1 MSNETLAPATEEVIV
16 KKKKTTVKDVLSVV
30 VNVILVIAM
39 IVAAICTYVSF
50 VSTSGNGV
58 PNLFGYEFFS
68 VQTDSMY
75 PTLKSGDLVIDKFVE
90 DPSELRVE
98 DIITYWT
105 VINGERVLNTHRINQ
120 IYDGGNYLIFE
131 TKGDKN
137 TVADSMTVHESE
149 VVGEYVT
156 HISGVGKVLDYLQ
169 TSTGFLIVVVLPVA
183 IFFLFHLI
191 QFFRVL
197 FEYQNVKNRL
207 KYYDELGAQGIVLD
221 PKGVATPKKNVEEEE
236 AAPVVDKAQIE
247 AEIREKI
254 KEEMLAEML
263 AELKKQNEVNAALLA
278 KAAVAA
284 EPEVEPAVESA
295 ASEAKEEEVTVEEP
309 VEKTPSVTEDAPEV
323 AEDAENAE
331 ETEAEI
337 PDEETVE
344 AEVTEAESADESMDD
359 VDIDTLIEEFLSDDE
374 TEDASADE
382 PVESAENEENSDN

>member
-1 MSNETLAPATEEVIV
+1 MSNETLVPEEVIKE
-16 KKKKTTVKDVLSVV
+16 KKKVTVKDVLSVV

-75 PTLKSGDLVIDKFVE
+75 PTLKSGDLVIDKVVK
-90 DPSELRVE
+90 DPSELRIR

-120 IYDGGNYLIFE
+120 IFDGGNYLIFE

-137 TVADSMTVHESE
+137 SVADSMTVHESE
-149 VVGEYVT
+149 VVGEYFT
-156 HISGVGKVLDYLQ
+156 HISGLGKILDYLQ

-221 PKGVATPKKNVEEEE
+221 PKGVATPKKNLEAEAE
-236 AAPVVDKAQIE
+236 AAPAPAPEVDKAQIE

-254 KEEMLAEML
+254 KAEMMAEML

-278 KAAVAA
+278 KATAA
-284 EPEVEPAVESA
+284 EAPAPA
-295 ASEAKEEEVTVEEP
+295 AEEAAAEAEAPAEDLPVTEEKSEA
-309 VEKTPSVTEDAPEV
+309 A
-323 AEDAENAE
+323 
-331 ETEAEI
+331 EAEK
-337 PDEETVE
+337 DENQNSEQE
-344 AEVTEAESADESMDD
+344 AAAESEDDMDLD
-359 VDIDTLIEEFLSDDE
+359 ALIEEFLSDDE
-374 TEDASADE
+374 DEDASEADKE
-382 PVESAENEENSDN
+382 DNE